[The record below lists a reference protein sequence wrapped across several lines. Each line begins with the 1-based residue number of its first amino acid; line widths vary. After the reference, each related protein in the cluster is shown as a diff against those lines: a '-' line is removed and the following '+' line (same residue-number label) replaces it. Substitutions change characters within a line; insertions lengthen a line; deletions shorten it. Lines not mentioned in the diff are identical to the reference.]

1 MRARTIV
8 HMDMDSFFV
17 SVERLKNSRLN
28 GLPVVVGGGS
38 DRGVVSACS
47 YEARTFG
54 VRSGMPSKMAH
65 YLCPD
70 AVFIRG
76 DMEMYTRYSK
86 MVTEIVAEKAPVYE
100 KASIDEHYLDITGM
114 DKFYGSYKWTHELK
128 ESIVKNTGLPI
139 SFGLS
144 VNKTVA
150 KIATGEAKPFGELC
164 VEQPMVNQFLDPLS
178 IKKIPMLGKK
188 TYGILRAMGVSDIK
202 TIRQIPPMMIES
214 LLGKNGKSLW
224 EKANGIDNTPV
235 FNYSDRKSI
244 GSETTFEHDTID
256 VDKIRDIIS
265 EMAVKLSY
273 KIRKEQW
280 LTSCVVVKIR
290 YSDFDTHTLQK
301 QIPYTAFD
309 HVLVPTVKELFAK
322 LYQRRVLIRLVGIR
336 FTKLIRSVPQLDLF
350 EDTPEMIR
358 LYMSLDSIRKKYG
371 ERIIRKG
378 NSFVL

>member
-17 SVERLKNSRLN
+17 SVERLRNSRLT

-47 YEARTFG
+47 YEARTYG
-54 VRSGMPSKMAH
+54 VRSGMPSKMAK

-76 DMEMYTRYSK
+76 DMDLYTRYSRL
-86 MVTEIVAEKAPVYE
+86 VTDIVAEKAPVYE
-100 KASIDEHYLDITGM
+100 KASIDEHYLDISGM

-188 TYGILRAMGVSDIK
+188 SYSILRSMGVTDIK
-202 TIRQIPPMMIES
+202 TIRQIPPAMIEN

-235 FNYSDRKSI
+235 FSYSERKSI

-256 VDKIRDIIS
+256 VDRINDLIS
-265 EMAVKLSY
+265 EMAVKLSF
-273 KIRKEQW
+273 KLRKEQW

-309 HVLVPTVKELFAK
+309 HVLVPAVKELFAK
-322 LYQRRVLIRLVGIR
+322 LYQRRVLIRLVGVR
-336 FTKLIRSVPQLDLF
+336 FTKLIRGVPQLNLF

-358 LYMSLDSIRKKYG
+358 LYMSLDNIRKKYG

-378 NSFVL
+378 NSW

>member
-1 MRARTIV
+1 MKSRSIV
-8 HMDMDSFFV
+8 HMDLDSFFV

-28 GLPVVVGGGS
+28 GIPVVVGGGS

-47 YEARTFG
+47 YESRVFG
-54 VRSGMPSKMAH
+54 VRSGMPTKMAR

-76 DMEMYTRYSK
+76 DMDLYARYSK
-86 MVTEIVAEKAPVYE
+86 IVTDIIAEKAPVYE

-150 KIATGEAKPFGELC
+150 KIATGEGKPFGEKC

-188 TYGILRAMGVSDIK
+188 TYSILRAMGVSDIK
-202 TIRQIPPMMIES
+202 TIRQIPPVMIEN

-235 FNYSDRKSI
+235 FSYSERKSI
-244 GSETTFEHDTID
+244 GSETTFEKDTID
-256 VDKIRDIIS
+256 INKISDIIS
-265 EMAVKLSY
+265 GMAVKLSY
-273 KIRKEQW
+273 QLRKEQW

-301 QIPYTAFD
+301 AIPYTAFD
-309 HVLVPTVKELFAK
+309 HVLVPAVKELFAK

-358 LYMSLDSIRKKYG
+358 LYMSLDNIRKKYG

-378 NSFVL
+378 NSWYR

>member
-1 MRARTIV
+1 MSSRTIV
-8 HMDMDSFFV
+8 HMDLDSFFV
-17 SVERLKNSRLN
+17 SVERLRNSRLN
-28 GLPVVVGGGS
+28 GVPVVVGGGS
-38 DRGVVSACS
+38 DRGVVSSCS

-54 VRSGMPSKMAH
+54 VRSGMPAKMAK

-70 AVFIRG
+70 AIFIRG
-76 DMEMYTRYSK
+76 DMDMYSQYSR
-86 MVTEIVAEKAPVYE
+86 MVTDIVAEKAPIYE

-114 DKFYGSYKWTHELK
+114 DKFHGNYKWTHELK
-128 ESIVKNTGLPI
+128 ENIVKNTGLPI

-188 TYGILRAMGVSDIK
+188 TYNILRAMGVTDIK
-202 TIRQIPPMMIES
+202 TIRQIPLVMIEN

-235 FNYSDRKSI
+235 LSYSERKSI
-244 GSETTFEHDTID
+244 GSEITFERDTID
-256 VDKIRDIIS
+256 VDKINDIIS
-265 EMAVKLSY
+265 EMAVKLSF
-273 KIRKEQW
+273 KMRKEQW

-309 HVLVPTVKELFAK
+309 HMLVPAVKELFAK

-336 FTKLIRSVPQLDLF
+336 FTKLVRGVPQLNLF
-350 EDTPEMIR
+350 EDTPEIIR

-378 NSFVL
+378 NSW

>member
-8 HMDMDSFFV
+8 HMDLDSFFV

-188 TYGILRAMGVSDIK
+188 TYGVLRAMGVSDIK
-202 TIRQIPPMMIES
+202 TIRQIPPVMIES

>member
-1 MRARTIV
+1 
-8 HMDMDSFFV
+8 MDMDSFFV
-17 SVERLKNSRLN
+17 SVERLRNSMLT

-47 YEARTFG
+47 YEARTYG
-54 VRSGMPSKMAH
+54 VRSGMPSKMAK

-76 DMEMYTRYSK
+76 DMDLYTRYSRL
-86 MVTEIVAEKAPVYE
+86 VTDIVAEKAPVYE
-100 KASIDEHYLDITGM
+100 KASIDEHYLDISGM

-188 TYGILRAMGVSDIK
+188 SYSILRSMGVTDIK
-202 TIRQIPPMMIES
+202 TIRQIPPAMIEN

-235 FNYSDRKSI
+235 FSYSERKSI

-256 VDKIRDIIS
+256 VDRINDLIS
-265 EMAVKLSY
+265 EMAVKLSF
-273 KIRKEQW
+273 KLRKEQW

-309 HVLVPTVKELFAK
+309 HVLVPAVKELFAK
-322 LYQRRVLIRLVGIR
+322 LYQRRVLIRLVGVR
-336 FTKLIRSVPQLDLF
+336 FTKLIRGVPQLNLF

-358 LYMSLDSIRKKYG
+358 LYMSLDNIRKKYG

-378 NSFVL
+378 NSW